1 MNQFTLK
8 NKIVSLI
15 GKRNS
20 GKSQMLRYL
29 YNQQKHL
36 FRAVF
41 VVCPTETVN
50 SFYSDLVK
58 KENIFD
64 SYNEEWV
71 EKLITKMTQVNAGK
85 SEKDASHIL
94 LILDDL
100 CSDTNFH
107 QSKSFKKLCTRGRH
121 VKISVII
128 TSQYIYQIPPV
139 ARNNSDFIL
148 CSQMNTQGLDLL
160 STEFLF
166 GNLSKKD
173 FIDLYYKNT
182 ADYGFLVIN
191 NNCTKSNDDINEIY
205 GSLRVPENFIKK
217 M

>member
-1 MNQFTLK
+1 MDRFTLK

-29 YNQQKHL
+29 FSQQKHL

-50 SFYSDLVK
+50 NFYKDLVK
-58 KENIFD
+58 PQNIFD

-71 EKLITKMTQVNAGK
+71 EKLITKLAQENGGK
-85 SEKDASHIL
+85 PDNKASHIL
-94 LILDDL
+94 LILDDC

-128 TSQYIYQIPPV
+128 TAQYIYQIPPV

-148 CSQMNTQGLDLL
+148 CSQMNTQGLELL
-160 STEFLF
+160 TSEFLF
-166 GNLSKKD
+166 GNLTKKE
-173 FIDLYYKNT
+173 FIDIYYKNT

-191 NNCTKSNDDINEIY
+191 NNCTKSNDDVNELY
-205 GSLRVPENFIKK
+205 GNLKVPENLIKK

>member
-1 MNQFTLK
+1 MDKFTLK

-36 FRAVF
+36 FKAVF
-41 VVCPTETVN
+41 CICPTESVN
-50 SFYSDLVK
+50 KFYSDLIK

-71 EKLITKMTQVNAGK
+71 EKLIAKMTQVNAGK

>member
-1 MNQFTLK
+1 MNDFTLL
-8 NKIVSLI
+8 NKIVLLVA
-15 GKRNS
+15 KRNS

-41 VVCPTETVN
+41 CICPTETVN
-50 SFYSDLVK
+50 HFYSDLIK
-58 KENIFD
+58 KQNVYE
-64 SYNEEWV
+64 SYNEEWM
-71 EKLITKMTQVNAGK
+71 EKLITKMTQVNSGK
-85 SEKDASHIL
+85 SDKEASHIL
-94 LILDDL
+94 LILDDC

-121 VKISVII
+121 IKISVII
-128 TSQYIYQIPPV
+128 TAQYIYQLAPV
-139 ARNNSDFIL
+139 SRNNADFIL

-160 STEFLF
+160 TTEYLF
-166 GNLSKKD
+166 GNITKKE

-182 ADYGFLVIN
+182 TNFGFLVIKNSCAQN
-191 NNCTKSNDDINEIY
+191 NEDINEIY
-205 GSLRVPENFIKK
+205 GSLKVPENLIKK

>member
-1 MNQFTLK
+1 
-8 NKIVSLI
+8 
-15 GKRNS
+15 
-20 GKSQMLRYL
+20 MLRYL

-36 FRAVF
+36 FKAVF
-41 VVCPTETVN
+41 CICPTESVN
-50 SFYSDLVK
+50 KFYSDLIK

-71 EKLITKMTQVNAGK
+71 EKLIAKMTQVNAGK
-85 SEKDASHIL
+85 SDKDASHIL

-191 NNCTKSNDDINEIY
+191 NNCTKSNDNINEIY

>member
-1 MNQFTLK
+1 MNFTLV

-29 YNQQKHL
+29 VMQQRSL
-36 FRAVF
+36 FKSIF
-41 VVCPTETVN
+41 VLCPTESVN
-50 SFYSDLVK
+50 SFYKDLVK

-64 SYNEEWV
+64 SYNETWIES
-71 EKLITKMTQVNAGK
+71 LIKKMTEINSNK
-85 SEKDASHIL
+85 SDEQASHVL
-94 LILDDL
+94 LILDDC

-121 VKISVII
+121 IKISVII
-128 TSQYIYQIPPV
+128 TCQYIYQVPPV

-160 STEFLF
+160 TSEFLM
-166 GNLSKKD
+166 GNITKKD
-173 FIDLYYKNT
+173 FIQMYYRNT
-182 ADYGFLVIN
+182 AAFGFLIIN
-191 NNCTKSNDDINEIY
+191 NNCATSNDNLNEIY
-205 GSLRVPENFIKK
+205 GNLKVPESYIKK
-217 M
+217 

>member
-1 MNQFTLK
+1 MDQFTLK

-29 YNQQKHL
+29 YDQQKHL
-36 FRAVF
+36 FRSVF
-41 VVCPTETVN
+41 VCCPTESVN
-50 SFYSDLVK
+50 HFYEDIVK
-58 KENIFD
+58 KQNIFD
-64 SYNEEWV
+64 TYNEQWV
-71 EKLITKMTQVNAGK
+71 EKLIERMTAENAGK
-85 SEKDASHIL
+85 PDNKASHIL

-107 QSKSFKKLCTRGRH
+107 QSKTFKKLCTRGRH
-121 VKISVII
+121 IKIAVVI
-128 TSQYIYQIPPV
+128 TAQYIYQIPPV

-160 STEFLF
+160 TTEFLF
-166 GNLSKKD
+166 GNLTKKE
-173 FIDLYYKNT
+173 FIDIYYKNT
-182 ADYGFLVIN
+182 ADYSFLVIN
-191 NNCTKSNDDINEIY
+191 NNCTKSNEDVNEIY
-205 GSLRVPENFIKK
+205 GQLKVPENLIKK

>member
-1 MNQFTLK
+1 MNFTLE

-29 YNQQKHL
+29 VMQQRSL
-36 FRAVF
+36 FKSIF
-41 VVCPTETVN
+41 VLCPTESVN
-50 SFYSDLVK
+50 SFYKDLVK

-64 SYNEEWV
+64 SYNEQWIES
-71 EKLITKMTQVNAGK
+71 LIKKMTEINSNK
-85 SEKDASHIL
+85 SDEQASHVL
-94 LILDDL
+94 LILDDC

-121 VKISVII
+121 IKISVII
-128 TSQYIYQIPPV
+128 TCQYIYQVPPV

-160 STEFLF
+160 TSEFLM
-166 GNLSKKD
+166 GNITKKD
-173 FIDLYYKNT
+173 FIQMYYRNT
-182 ADYGFLVIN
+182 ADFGFLIIN
-191 NNCTKSNDDINEIY
+191 NNCTSSNENLDEIY
-205 GSLRVPENFIKK
+205 GNLKVPPNYIKK
-217 M
+217 

>member
-1 MNQFTLK
+1 MDQFTLK

-29 YNQQKHL
+29 FNQQKHL
-36 FRAVF
+36 FKAVF
-41 VVCPTETVN
+41 CICPTESVN
-50 SFYSDLVK
+50 KFYSDLIK
-58 KENIFD
+58 KQNIFD

-85 SEKDASHIL
+85 SDKDASHIL

>member
-20 GKSQMLRYL
+20 GKSQMLRYIFD
-29 YNQQKHL
+29 QQKHL
-36 FRAVF
+36 FKAVF
-41 VVCPTETVN
+41 VICPTETVN
-50 SFYSDLVK
+50 HFYSDIVK
-58 KENIFD
+58 RQNIFD
-64 SYNEEWV
+64 SYNEEWI
-71 EKLITKMTQVNAGK
+71 EKIIIKMTQVNSGK
-85 SEKDASHIL
+85 SDNEASHIL

-121 VKISVII
+121 IKISVII
-128 TSQYIYQIPPV
+128 TAQYIYQIPPV

-160 STEFLF
+160 TSEFLF
-166 GNLSKKD
+166 GNLTKRE
-173 FIDLYYKNT
+173 FVDLYYKNT

-191 NNCTKSNDDINEIY
+191 NNCTKSNNDVNEVY
-205 GSLRVPENFIKK
+205 GHLKVPENLIKK

>member
-1 MNQFTLK
+1 MDTFTLK

-36 FRAVF
+36 FKAVF
-41 VVCPTETVN
+41 CICPTESVN
-50 SFYSDLVK
+50 KFYSDLIK

-71 EKLITKMTQVNAGK
+71 EKLIAKMTQVNAGK
-85 SEKDASHIL
+85 SDKDASHIL